1 MKPRNGSLR
10 VGPRSGLTLVEL
22 LVVIAIIG
30 ILIALLLPAVQAAR
44 EAARRSQ
51 CTNNIKQLT
60 LGVHN
65 YHDTYKVFPYSY
77 VGVGGHE
84 WGLGCFLLPFIE
96 QVPLHDE
103 LNPDA
108 GVSIPSVTAKPI
120 LGEALPPYTCPSCP
134 GPEANSFYKDY
145 GKMNYPPS
153 EAVFSHPHG
162 AHKLR
167 PIKMASIQD
176 GTSKTI
182 MFGERAYNEGDPLYR
197 GAVWP
202 GRNNVSNSAVMA
214 RGSWPPN
221 TPYPSSG
228 SDPCT
233 RHAWSSFHP
242 GGVNI
247 SLCDGSVRFISENI
261 DSLTN
266 YASCLD
272 TREDNINTDHVFQ
285 RLFVR
290 SDGKPIGEF

>member
-1 MKPRNGSLR
+1 MKAANFRRNVKPGK
-10 VGPRSGLTLVEL
+10 GFTLVEL

-51 CTNNIKQLT
+51 CTNNIKQLS

-77 VGVGGHE
+77 MGVGSHE
-84 WGLGCFLLPFIE
+84 WGLGTFLLPFIE
-96 QVPLHDE
+96 QVPLHDQ

-108 GVSIPSVTAKPI
+108 GVNLPSATAEPV
-120 LGEALPPYTCPSCP
+120 LGTALPPYTCPSCP
-134 GPEANSFYKDY
+134 GAEANSFYNDY

-162 AHKLR
+162 AHQLK
-167 PIKMASIQD
+167 PIKMASIID
-176 GTSKTI
+176 GLSNTI
-182 MFGERAYNEGDPLYR
+182 MFGERAFNEDNPIYR
-197 GAVWP
+197 GAVWT
-202 GRNNVSNSAVMA
+202 GRNGGSNAALIA

-221 TPYPSSG
+221 TPYPTSG
-228 SDPCT
+228 SDPCM

-242 GGVNI
+242 GGINI

-261 DSLTN
+261 DSLTS
-266 YASCLD
+266 YASCTD
-272 TREDNINTDHVFQ
+272 TEEDSINTDHVYQ

-290 SDGKPIGEF
+290 ADRKPVGDY